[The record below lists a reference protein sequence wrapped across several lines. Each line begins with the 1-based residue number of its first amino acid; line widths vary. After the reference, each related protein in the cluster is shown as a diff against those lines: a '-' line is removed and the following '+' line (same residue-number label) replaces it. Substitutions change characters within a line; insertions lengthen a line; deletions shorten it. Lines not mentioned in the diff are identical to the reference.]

1 MVRWDGSTTQ
11 PEIAVCYKNVY
22 HPMVISHLWYILII
36 HSFIL
41 AQSFLAYFQNPIIL
55 CTVCSYE
62 YNVNMEMIV
71 GCGQGEIFPQSN
83 TLLSRIMYKLALI

>member
-1 MVRWDGSTTQ
+1 
-11 PEIAVCYKNVY
+11 
-22 HPMVISHLWYILII
+22 MVISHLCYILII

-41 AQSFLAYFQNPIIL
+41 TQSFLAYFQNPIIL

-71 GCGQGEIFPQSN
+71 GCGQGENFPRSN